1 MAGALEWIVSAGLW
15 LIGSAIA
22 LTALAGI
29 AWCIAGDRARGRR
42 RCPRCWHDL
51 SATTGMTCGECGFVA
66 RRDADLMRTRRRIG
80 LAASLSACLF
90 AAAIAV
96 RLQHSGESLW
106 SLVPARAPVALL
118 PHLPPAG
125 APPAPQDLADSL
137 KAMLLGGVRE
147 ELLGRIARGELSRS
161 AVSAVADACCAG
173 HDGARPGT
181 RAWLGAYGDIVAMW
195 LSTGESAYASK
206 PFREARFA
214 GTSPTRAELE
224 ALTAEQ
230 DARRLDVRPI
240 SERLIALPPIVTLEP
255 VPAAEGAPCIIW
267 LDIRGFLM
275 EGGEVR
281 VRLVPAEGAL
291 DAIGGET
298 AGPAGA
304 LADTDAH
311 PASDRSLKGRDP
323 EPSLRSHADR
333 WIRWVPSG
341 SGASRMPVVLGRH
354 PLARDPGTQASAPVR
369 VKVDVAWRHAPDA
382 PWSSSSFVH
391 ESASE
396 AAGPRVGTGQGGQPA
411 GNEPAPTSDPEPGDG
426 SPRGVSGA
434 DLDAAVTRA
443 FEDGVVLWQ
452 HGDFPAAIRFDASAT
467 SGESF
472 KGVAIGLVID
482 LLEDGVVRRRTR
494 IWWPGGDPMAG
505 ARAGW
510 EPPEED
516 IDALRRL
523 ARDPDGADARWSM
536 RVRSDADL
544 ARRATSAERPAYW
557 HGEFV
562 LPIRARPRDEAAPP
576 RRFTFAD
583 APTDAPPRTQGHESP
598 DTPNAPMPIPSR
610 P

>member
-1 MAGALEWIVSAGLW
+1 MAGALEWIVSTGLW
-15 LIGSAIA
+15 VIGSAIA
-22 LTALAGI
+22 LAALAGI

-42 RCPRCWHDL
+42 RCPKCWHDL
-51 SATTGMTCGECGFVA
+51 SATTGLTCSECGFVA

-90 AAAIAV
+90 TAAIIV

-106 SLVPARAPVALL
+106 SLMPARVPVALL
-118 PHLPPAG
+118 PFLPPG
-125 APPAPQDLADSL
+125 APPAPQDLAGSL

-147 ELLGRIARGELSRS
+147 ELLGRIARGELPRS
-161 AVSAVADACCAG
+161 AISAVADACCAG

-181 RAWLGAYGDIVAMW
+181 RAWLEAYGDIVAMW

-230 DARRLDVRPI
+230 DARRLDVRPV
-240 SERLIALPPIVTLEP
+240 SERLIELPPIVTLEP
-255 VPAAEGAPCIIW
+255 APAAGGAPCIIW
-267 LDIRGFLM
+267 LDIRGFLT

-291 DAIGGET
+291 DAIGG
-298 AGPAGA
+298 AIASPAGA
-304 LADTDAH
+304 LADSDARL
-311 PASDRSLKGRDP
+311 ASGRSLEGRDP
-323 EPSLRSHADR
+323 EPPLRSHADR

-354 PLARDPGTQASAPVR
+354 PRARDPGMHASAPVR
-369 VKVDVAWRHAPDA
+369 VKADVAWRHSPDA

-391 ESASE
+391 ESTSG
-396 AAGPRVGTGQGGQPA
+396 AAGPRIGTGQGAETA
-411 GNEPAPTSDPEPGDG
+411 GTEPAPSSDPEPGDVT
-426 SPRGVSGA
+426 PRGVSGA

-494 IWWPGGDPMAG
+494 IWWPGGDPMASS
-505 ARAGW
+505 RAGW

-523 ARDPDGADARWSM
+523 ARDPDGGNARWSM

-544 ARRATSAERPAYW
+544 ARRATSAARPAYW
-557 HGEFV
+557 HGEV
-562 LPIRARPRDEAAPP
+562 TLPIRARPRDEAAPP

-583 APTDAPPRTQGHESP
+583 APTDAPPHTQGHESP
-598 DTPNAPMPIPSR
+598 NTPNAPMPIPSQ